1 MFGKAQA
8 YASRAYLGAKHHI
21 TRAYVAG
28 HRFAQKLDAGYQIY
42 KRLHGALAPAIRDI
56 APAAVQ
62 HSKKAMEGYERTRA
76 HVQGAHESAERV
88 VHSVKKAV
96 PELGI

>member
-8 YASRAYLGAKHHI
+8 YASRAYMGAKHHI
-21 TRAYVAG
+21 ARAYVTG
-28 HRFAQKLDAGYQIY
+28 RKFAQKLDAGYQIY
-42 KRLHGALAPAIRDI
+42 RRLHGALAPALRDI

-62 HSKKAMEGYERTRA
+62 HSKKAMEGYERTKA
-76 HVQGAHESAERV
+76 HVMGAHERAERG

>member
-21 TRAYVAG
+21 ARAYVTG
-28 HRFAQKLDAGYQIY
+28 RKFAQKLDAGYAIY
-42 KRLHGALAPAIRDI
+42 KRLHGALAPALRDI
-56 APAAVQ
+56 APQAVQ
-62 HSKKAMEGYERTRA
+62 HSKKFQDQYEKTKA
-76 HVQGAHESAERV
+76 HVMGAHESAERV
-88 VHSVKKAV
+88 VHSMKRAL

>member
-8 YASRAYLGAKHHI
+8 YASRAYMGAKHHI

-42 KRLHGALAPAIRDI
+42 KRLHGALAPALKDI

-62 HSKKAMEGYERTRA
+62 HSKQAMNTYERTRA
-76 HVQGAHESAERV
+76 QVEGAASTAEHV
-88 VHSVKKAV
+88 VHSVKRAV
-96 PELGI
+96 PELGL